1 MLTNNVGKAW
11 ILKLDPNML
20 TAKVAADDKVSIFK
34 SFLNNLSDSIS
45 RYPLSSDDH
54 DEVQIIRAL
63 SGEIVGAAGLS
74 FDENSNKNKK

>member
-20 TAKVAADDKVSIFK
+20 TAKVAADEKVSIFI
-34 SFLNNLSDSIS
+34 SFLNNLGNCVS

-63 SGEIVGAAGLS
+63 SGEIVRAARLG
-74 FDENSNKNKK
+74 FDKNSNKNEK